1 MKITNHETAMGSTS
15 AERCVSDDLL
25 LRADASFGRS
35 AQDVKASHRAFTLIE
50 LLVVIT
56 IIAILAALLLPT
68 LNHAKQAAWRTYCMN
83 NLKEIQLGW
92 IMYNNDNNGRF
103 AYNASGMETNI
114 NWVANYENYDGIPTD
129 TNTSLLVDSNH
140 SQLAPYIPN
149 PSVYFC
155 PADLSRTFGLTGQP
169 RIRSYSMSQAIGTFT
184 NGLVTVNGN
193 PQQGKWLGTLSDD
206 GTVNQ
211 SGGYT
216 VYTRESMIA
225 GRLGPSDLMVLIEE
239 HPDGINDGAW
249 AFNIPSSP
257 SQTYWIDYP
266 TKTHGNAGDMSFAD
280 GHCEIH
286 GWLDPA
292 SIPPVTYHLPLSE
305 TANPVPKNPDV
316 LWLAQ
321 HISAIYQ

>member
-1 MKITNHETAMGSTS
+1 MCG
-15 AERCVSDDLL
+15 SDDLW
-25 LRADASFGRS
+25 LRTDASSGGGAR
-35 AQDVKASHRAFTLIE
+35 DVKAFYRAFTLIE

-68 LNHAKQAAWRTYCMN
+68 LTHAKQAAYRTYCMN
-83 NLKEIQLGW
+83 NLKQIQLGW
-92 IMYNNDNNGRF
+92 IMYNNDNNGNF
-103 AYNASGMETNI
+103 AYNASGLETNI
-114 NWVANYENYDGIPTD
+114 NWVANYENYEGTPTD
-129 TNTSLLVDSNH
+129 TNTSLLADPQH
-140 SQLAPYIPN
+140 SQLASYIPN
-149 PSVYFC
+149 PNVYFC
-155 PADLSRTFGLTGQP
+155 PADLSKTFGVTGQP
-169 RIRSYSMSQAIGTFT
+169 RVRSYSMSQAIGPFT

-206 GTVNQ
+206 GTVNH
-211 SGGYT
+211 SGDYT
-216 VYTRESMIA
+216 VYTRESMIV
-225 GRLGPSDLMVLIEE
+225 GGLGPSDLMVLIEE

-292 SIPPVTYHLPLSE
+292 AIPPVTYHLPLSE

-321 HISAIYQ
+321 HVSAIYQ